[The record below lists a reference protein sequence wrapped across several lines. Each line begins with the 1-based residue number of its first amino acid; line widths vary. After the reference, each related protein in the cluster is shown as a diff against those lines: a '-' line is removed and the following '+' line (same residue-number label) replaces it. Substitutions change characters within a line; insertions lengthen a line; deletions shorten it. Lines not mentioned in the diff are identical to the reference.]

1 MIWLVLAL
9 TSQAAEF
16 AFVPEGSTWS
26 YLDNGIDPG
35 PTWMDPAFD
44 DTGWQQGA
52 GPFGYGIWDALTTID
67 YGIDPNNKPITTWFR
82 HDFDVIDAQTMTG
95 AVLRLRYDDAV
106 LVYLNGVE
114 LQRVNLPIGVVT
126 PATVAISAVVGNQ
139 AFSFTDY
146 LVDTALLVDG
156 INTLAVEVH
165 QDSVASY
172 DMSFDLSFSTF
183 DGPTSATRG
192 PYIQQTTD
200 QSAIIRWRTL
210 GPSGATIWYGTNQG
224 QLDTQLDDPTFA
236 LDHEIEIT
244 GLSPDQTY
252 YYAVGS
258 DEGVLA
264 GDDADH
270 YFTTHPIIGT
280 VRPTR
285 IWALGDCGTANVN
298 QASVRDAYAAYDGT
312 PTDVL
317 LFLGDNAYNSGT
329 DEEYQRAFFDMYP
342 QTLSQTAA
350 WSTIGNH
357 EGYSLDYAT
366 QTGPYY
372 DIFTFP
378 TQGEAG
384 GLASG
389 SESYYSFDYANIHFV
404 SLDSDGSD
412 RAVGGAMLTW
422 LDLDLA
428 ATTQDWIIAIWHH
441 PPYSHGSHNSDFE
454 TGMVE
459 MRENANPI
467 LEAYGVDLVLTGH
480 SHSYERTP
488 LIDQHYGLSTDFVQ
502 AMALDDSDGTRDDGF
517 SYRKPTMG
525 LGGNEGAVYIVAGS
539 AGKTSGGAL
548 DHSAMH
554 VSMNELGSVVIDV
567 DGNNLDAVF
576 LQGDEQ
582 VTDTWAITKGVT
594 SIVFFDGPRTA
605 LEGEVLNY
613 DAYGQQPDGTEV
625 ASYAWDFGD
634 NSPTETTPQV
644 THTYPT
650 EGVYPMKLS
659 VFDDDGEKVERDVDI
674 NIVNGPPVIDPLVMP
689 PIMVEGS
696 PMQISATATDPSGDL
711 FTFSWDMGDGTII
724 PGPTANHTYDDD
736 GWYNGAVIAT
746 DVRGGVSEL
755 EFIATVENADPIIT
769 SVIPNF
775 VTESAPSH
783 VTATATDPGIFDILT
798 YTWDLGDGS
807 DPVVGAILDHTFPDS
822 GTWPVTLTVTDYD
835 GGLTQQVVDVE
846 VGNVDPTI
854 DSVLGVLFANEGDPV
869 PFTAYGSDL
878 GNDPITFT
886 WDFGDGNIGVGDTV
900 QHAYGNDGDRIV
912 IVTADDGDGGIDIA
926 EHPISIANLPPQIDA
941 LIISGGPEEG
951 TPLSMAAT
959 ASDPGYDD
967 PIVIS
972 WDFGDG
978 EEDEGPSV
986 VHTWARDGVFIAAVT
1001 VTDDNGDGETM
1012 MLPLVVSNAP
1022 PVITS
1027 MPGALEGLPDTLWSY
1042 QAVATDPGD
1051 DALTWR
1057 ISGPSGAA
1065 IDANG
1070 LVTWTPTNEHEG
1082 ATVWFTLDV
1091 LDDAGDAGHQ
1101 TWPVTVLGPGSTQ
1114 PGLNHGDAR
1123 NPGGCDQ
1130 SGGAPFA
1137 LWLLALVGLRRRKTA
1152 TE

>member
-16 AFVPEGSTWS
+16 ALVPEGGIWS
-26 YLDNGIDPG
+26 YLDNGVDPG

-44 DTGWQQGA
+44 DSGWAQGP
-52 GPFGYGIWDALTTID
+52 GVFGYGIGNLVTTID
-67 YGIDPNNKPITTWFR
+67 YGLDPNNKPITTWFR
-82 HDFDVIDAQTMTG
+82 RVFDVIDAQSMTG
-95 AVLRLRYDDAV
+95 AVLRIRYDDAA

-114 LQRVNLPIGVVT
+114 LHRVNLPIGVVT
-126 PATVAISAVVGNQ
+126 PATVALAPSLQTYNFADYVVD
-139 AFSFTDY
+139 AT
-146 LVDTALLVDG
+146 LLVDG
-156 INTLAVEVH
+156 DNTLAVEIH
-165 QDSVASY
+165 QDSIASW
-172 DMSFDLSFSTF
+172 DMSFDLSLSAF

-192 PYIQQTTD
+192 PYLQRTTD
-200 QSAIIRWRTL
+200 TSAILRWRSL
-210 GPSGATIWYGTNQG
+210 GPSDATVWYGTTQG
-224 QLDTQLDDPTFA
+224 VLDSQLADPTVA
-236 LDHEIEIT
+236 LDHEIEIS
-244 GLSPDQTY
+244 GLSADQRY

-258 DEGVLA
+258 AEGVLA

-270 YFTTHPIIGT
+270 FFTTHPTIGT
-280 VRPTR
+280 VKSTR
-285 IWALGDCGTANVN
+285 IWALGDAGTGSVSQEA
-298 QASVRDAYAAYDGT
+298 VRDAYGEYDGT
-312 PTDVL
+312 APDVL
-317 LFLGDNAYNSGT
+317 LFLGDNAYGSGR
-329 DEEYQRAFFDMYP
+329 DEEYQAKFFDIYP

-350 WSTIGNH
+350 WLTIGNH
-357 EGYSLDYAT
+357 EGIDHIN

-372 DIFTFP
+372 DMFSLP

-384 GLASG
+384 GLPSG
-389 SESYYSFDYANIHFV
+389 TESYYSFDYANIHFV
-404 SLDSDGSD
+404 SLNSDDPLG
-412 RAVGGAMLTW
+412 RVVGGAMLTW

-441 PPYSHGSHNSDFE
+441 PPYSHGSHNSDSE
-454 TGMVE
+454 LGMME
-459 MRENANPI
+459 MRERANPI

-480 SHSYERTP
+480 SHSYERSM
-488 LIDQHYGLSTDFVQ
+488 LIDQHYGLSADLEQ
-502 AMALDDSDGTRDDGF
+502 SMILDDSDGTRDDGF
-517 SYRKPTMG
+517 SYRKPTAG
-525 LGGNEGAVYIVAGS
+525 LAANEGAVYIVAGS
-539 AGKTSGGAL
+539 AGQTSGGSL
-548 DHSAMH
+548 DHPAMH
-554 VSMNELGSVVIDV
+554 VSMSHLGSVVIDI
-567 DGNNLDAVF
+567 DGDNLDAIF
-576 LQGDEQ
+576 LQDDEQ

-594 SIVFFDGPRTA
+594 SIVFLDGPRTA

-613 DAYGQQPDGTEV
+613 EAYGQQPDGTEV

-634 NSPTETTPQV
+634 NSPTEVTAQV

-659 VFDDDGEKVERDVDI
+659 VFADDGEKVERDIDI
-674 NIVNGPPVIDPLVMP
+674 NILNGPPVIDPLVMP
-689 PIMVEGS
+689 PLIVEGS
-696 PMQISATATDPSGDL
+696 PIQITATATDPSGDL

-736 GWYNGAVIAT
+736 GWYNATVTAT

-755 EFIATVENADPIIT
+755 DFVATVENADPIIT
-769 SVIPNF
+769 SVIPNI
-775 VTESAPSH
+775 VTESSPSY
-783 VTATATDPGIFDILT
+783 VIATATDPGIFDVLT
-798 YTWDLGDGS
+798 FAWDLGDGS
-807 DPVVGAILDHTFPDS
+807 DPVVGAVLDHTFPDS

-835 GGLTQQVVDVE
+835 GGLAQQVVDVQ
-846 VGNVDPTI
+846 VDNVNPTI
-854 DSVLGVLFANEGDPV
+854 DSVLGVLFAYEGDSV
-869 PFTAYGSDL
+869 PFTAFGSDL

-886 WDFGDGNIGVGDTV
+886 WDFGDGDIGIGGTV

-912 IVTADDGDGGIDIA
+912 TVTADDGDGGIDIA

-941 LIISGGPEEG
+941 LIISGGPVEG

-1012 MLPLVVSNAP
+1012 MLPLVVGNAP

-1027 MPGALEGLPDTLWSY
+1027 LPTALEGLPGSPWSY

-1065 IDANG
+1065 VDANG
-1070 LVTWTPTNEHEG
+1070 LVTWTPTKTHVG
-1082 ATVWFTLDV
+1082 ATFWFTLDV
-1091 LDDAGDAGHQ
+1091 LDDAGDAAHQ
-1101 TWPVTVLGPGSTQ
+1101 TWPVTVLGSGGGQS
-1114 PGLNHGDAR
+1114 GLDHDDAR
-1123 NPGGCDQ
+1123 DPRGCDQ
-1130 SGGAPFA
+1130 AGSGPSLFG
-1137 LWLLALVGLRRRKTA
+1137 LLTYVGRRR
-1152 TE
+1152 